1 MFCENTMAGT
11 PEYFF
16 GSLMR
21 FCLMIHPAQS
31 DSKLWLFMFKYF
43 PM

>member
-1 MFCENTMAGT
+1 MFYENTLAGK

-16 GSLMR
+16 GCLMR

-31 DSKLWLFMFKYF
+31 DSKVLLFMFKYF
-43 PM
+43 LM